1 MPGDKKFF
9 TLLTAA
15 IFWAIW
21 NTRKKISFEG
31 FVLKS
36 PVSVIFIVCSFLNY
50 WAGLYSEEEGMK
62 IKMGPKQL
70 IDKATDMAKVFLG
83 TDDAG
88 CKSICSSQTS
98 FRVSVS
104 VIKFVPR
111 SEYSISSICQVF

>member
-1 MPGDKKFF
+1 MYAYMPGDKKFF

-50 WAGLYSEEEGMK
+50 WAASYSEEEGMK

-83 TDDAG
+83 TDDVVQVLAPAT
-88 CKSICSSQTS
+88 SIVLAIQA
-98 FRVSVS
+98 
-104 VIKFVPR
+104 P
-111 SEYSISSICQVF
+111 